1 METPCGFFVCAW
13 LGLAVPEFGTSC
25 PNKFRLAKN
34 LTSRQF
40 NRVKTTLI
48 ALLLTTR
55 IFASTISVVS
65 IHEPISLHG
74 TDVDGMIAD
83 TGEAL
88 QATVIARPMALT
100 GAFPE
105 VLVDAIRMPHRLP
118 TNNPNYTVEEANLL
132 VLCNVDIGAELTDD
146 GLLVKLDVSA
156 LSIPQEVD
164 ITSRQLLKLTLVA
177 LRRTLE
183 EYHRPQT
190 EPLKVIVAITGTS
203 ENNASLMDLQ
213 VTFTLETN
221 P

>member
-1 METPCGFFVCAW
+1 MNLTCDHQP
-13 LGLAVPEFGTSC
+13 PEKTH
-25 PNKFRLAKN
+25 PIRLA
-34 LTSRQF
+34 LRTTHAQF
-40 NRVKTTLI
+40 EAVKTILLS
-48 ALLLTTR
+48 LLLTTR
-55 IFASTISVVS
+55 IFATTISVVPV
-65 IHEPISLHG
+65 HEPISLHG

-105 VLVDAIRMPHRLP
+105 VLIESIRTPHKLP
-118 TNNPNYTVEEANLL
+118 TNNPNYTVGEANLL
-132 VLCNVDIGAELTDD
+132 VLCNVGIGAELTDEE
-146 GLLVKLDVSA
+146 LLVKIDVSE

-164 ITSRQLLKLTLVA
+164 ITSRQLLRLTLVA

-190 EPLKVIVAITGTS
+190 DPLNVIVAITGTS

-213 VTFTLETN
+213 VTFTLEAK

>member
-1 METPCGFFVCAW
+1 
-13 LGLAVPEFGTSC
+13 
-25 PNKFRLAKN
+25 
-34 LTSRQF
+34 
-40 NRVKTTLI
+40 VKTILI
-48 ALLLTTR
+48 ALFLSTR

-105 VLVDAIRMPHRLP
+105 VLVESIRTPHKLP
-118 TNNPNYTVEEANLL
+118 TNNPNYKVEEANLL
-132 VLCNVDIGAELTDD
+132 VLCNVNISAELTDE
-146 GLLVKLDVSA
+146 GLLVNIDVSQ
-156 LSIPQEVD
+156 LSIPVEVD
-164 ITSRQLLKLTLVA
+164 LTSRQLLKLSLVA

-190 EPLKVIVAITGTS
+190 EPLNVIVAITGTS
-203 ENNASLMDLQ
+203 ENNASLLDLGG
-213 VTFTLETN
+213 TFTLAEE

>member
-1 METPCGFFVCAW
+1 
-13 LGLAVPEFGTSC
+13 
-25 PNKFRLAKN
+25 
-34 LTSRQF
+34 
-40 NRVKTTLI
+40 VKTAFL
-48 ALLLTTR
+48 ALFLTTR
-55 IFASTISVVS
+55 IFATTISVVS

-105 VLVDAIRMPHRLP
+105 VLIESIRTPHKLP

-132 VLCNVDIGAELTDD
+132 VLCNVGIGAELTDE
-146 GLLVKLDVSA
+146 GLLVKIDVSE

-164 ITSRQLLKLTLVA
+164 LTSRQLLRLTLVA

-190 EPLKVIVAITGTS
+190 DPLNVIVAITGTT

-213 VTFTLETN
+213 VTFALEAK

>member
-1 METPCGFFVCAW
+1 M
-13 LGLAVPEFGTSC
+13 
-25 PNKFRLAKN
+25 
-34 LTSRQF
+34 
-40 NRVKTTLI
+40 KTILI
-48 ALLLTTR
+48 ALFLSTR

-105 VLVDAIRMPHRLP
+105 VLVESIRTPHKLP
-118 TNNPNYTVEEANLL
+118 TNNPNYKVEEANLL
-132 VLCNVDIGAELTDD
+132 VLCNVNISAELTDE
-146 GLLVKLDVSA
+146 GLLVNIDVSQ
-156 LSIPQEVD
+156 LSIPVEVD
-164 ITSRQLLKLTLVA
+164 LTSRQLLKLSLVA

-190 EPLKVIVAITGTS
+190 EPLNVIVAITGTS
-203 ENNASLMDLQ
+203 ENNASLLDLG
-213 VTFTLETN
+213 VTFMLAEE

>member
-1 METPCGFFVCAW
+1 M
-13 LGLAVPEFGTSC
+13 
-25 PNKFRLAKN
+25 
-34 LTSRQF
+34 
-40 NRVKTTLI
+40 KTLLI
-48 ALLLTTR
+48 ALFLTTR

-65 IHEPISLHG
+65 IHEPVSLHG

-105 VLVDAIRMPHRLP
+105 VLVESIRTPHKLP
-118 TNNPNYTVEEANLL
+118 TNNPNYKVEEANLL
-132 VLCNVDIGAELTDD
+132 VLCNVNISAELTDKS
-146 GLLVKLDVSA
+146 LLVNIDVSQ
-156 LSIPQEVD
+156 LNIPVEVD
-164 ITSRQLLKLTLVA
+164 LTSRQLLKLSLVA

-190 EPLKVIVAITGTS
+190 EPLNVIVAITGTS
-203 ENNASLMDLQ
+203 ENNASLLDLG
-213 VTFTLETN
+213 VTFTLAEE

>member
-1 METPCGFFVCAW
+1 M
-13 LGLAVPEFGTSC
+13 
-25 PNKFRLAKN
+25 
-34 LTSRQF
+34 
-40 NRVKTTLI
+40 KTILI
-48 ALLLTTR
+48 ALSLTTR

-105 VLVDAIRMPHRLP
+105 VLVESIRTPHKLP
-118 TNNPNYTVEEANLL
+118 TNNPNYKVEEANLL
-132 VLCNVDIGAELTDD
+132 VLCNVNISAELTDKS
-146 GLLVKLDVSA
+146 LLVNIDVSQ
-156 LSIPQEVD
+156 LNIPVEVD
-164 ITSRQLLKLTLVA
+164 LTSRQLLKLSLVA

-183 EYHRPQT
+183 EYQRPQS
-190 EPLKVIVAITGTS
+190 EPLNVIVAITGTS
-203 ENNASLMDLQ
+203 ENNASLLDLG
-213 VTFTLETN
+213 VTFTLAEE

>member
-1 METPCGFFVCAW
+1 
-13 LGLAVPEFGTSC
+13 
-25 PNKFRLAKN
+25 
-34 LTSRQF
+34 
-40 NRVKTTLI
+40 VKTALI
-48 ALLLTTR
+48 ALFLSTR
-55 IFASTISVVS
+55 LFATTISVVS

-105 VLVDAIRMPHRLP
+105 VLIESIRTPHKLP

-132 VLCNVDIGAELTDD
+132 VLCGVGIGAEMTDE
-146 GLLVKLDVSA
+146 GLLVKIDVSE
-156 LSIPQEVD
+156 LGIPQEVD
-164 ITSRQLLKLTLVA
+164 LTSRQLLKLTLIA

-183 EYHRPQT
+183 EYQRPQT
-190 EPLKVIVAITGTS
+190 EPLNVIVAITGTS
-203 ENNASLMDLQ
+203 EKNASLMDLQ
-213 VTFTLETN
+213 VTFTLEAK

>member
-1 METPCGFFVCAW
+1 
-13 LGLAVPEFGTSC
+13 
-25 PNKFRLAKN
+25 
-34 LTSRQF
+34 
-40 NRVKTTLI
+40 VKTILI
-48 ALLLTTR
+48 ALFLSTR

-105 VLVDAIRMPHRLP
+105 VLVESIRTPHKLP
-118 TNNPNYTVEEANLL
+118 TNNPNYKVEEANLL
-132 VLCNVDIGAELTDD
+132 VLCNVNISAELTDE
-146 GLLVKLDVSA
+146 GLLVNIDVSQ
-156 LSIPQEVD
+156 LSIPVEVD
-164 ITSRQLLKLTLVA
+164 LTSRQLLKLSLVA

-190 EPLKVIVAITGTS
+190 EPLNVIVAITGTS
-203 ENNASLMDLQ
+203 ENNASLLDLG
-213 VTFTLETN
+213 VTFMLAEE